1 MIQKYLSYYVQKAR
15 KIADTTTTQDD
26 PSKKQ
31 QRLAFDAVL
40 GLILL
45 VATILIESLFIMLL
59 FNAVVPHLAQ
69 SKAMRINFGQALA
82 LKLLIGFLF

>member
-15 KIADTTTTQDD
+15 KIADTTQDD
-26 PSKKQ
+26 ASKKQ

-40 GLILL
+40 GLVML